1 MSTGFLNG
9 TLPVRYLGIPLVSS
23 RLTQADCNALVNRIT
38 ARIYHWS
45 VRYLSYAGCL
55 QLVNSVLF
63 GIQTYWSS
71 MFVLPAGVYKQI
83 KQLMA
88 CFLWS

>member
-23 RLTQADCNALVNRIT
+23 LLTKANCNTLVNRIT
-38 ARIYHWS
+38 ACICHRS
-45 VRYLSYAGCL
+45 ARYLSYVGHL
-55 QLVNSVLF
+55 QLVNSMLF

-83 KQLMA
+83 EQLMA
-88 CFLWS
+88 RCL